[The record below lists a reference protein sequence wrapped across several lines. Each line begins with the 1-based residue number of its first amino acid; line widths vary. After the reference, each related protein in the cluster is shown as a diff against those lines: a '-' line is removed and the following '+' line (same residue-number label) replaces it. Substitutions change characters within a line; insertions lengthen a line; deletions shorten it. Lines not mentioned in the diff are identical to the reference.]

1 MLSLGSRAAAT
12 RSQCEPDRDADRESL
27 HMHPNDTLRPALRFS
42 PALLRGPRIVAVAEA
57 GSAGEACLTRAV
69 KSGTIDLEAGDR
81 PSPQGHSPDRVRS
94 SRTASLLSV
103 FLFLEVEDNTEFGRG
118 NVSFRLR
125 NLGSTNR
132 SARQRCG

>member
-1 MLSLGSRAAAT
+1 MLSLRSRTAAA
-12 RSQCEPDRDADRESL
+12 RGQCKPDRDSNSELL
-27 HMHPNDTLRPALRFS
+27 H
-42 PALLRGPRIVAVAEA
+42 LLMPTIFCGPGYE
-57 GSAGEACLTRAV
+57 
-69 KSGTIDLEAGDR
+69 SGTIDLEAGDR